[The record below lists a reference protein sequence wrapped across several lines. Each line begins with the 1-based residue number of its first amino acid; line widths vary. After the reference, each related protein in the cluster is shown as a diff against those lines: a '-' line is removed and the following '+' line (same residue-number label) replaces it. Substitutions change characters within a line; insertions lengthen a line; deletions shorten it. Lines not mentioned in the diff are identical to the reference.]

1 MGKEEIVIPTDSYE
15 ISDIQKYLQNIL
27 VKKGI
32 EIHIKPNN
40 NTLRSEVLCNREINF
55 RKEDSIAYLLGF
67 EPQILEANKVHKSNL
82 PLSIIKVNC
91 LKIECN
97 ITTGAYIN
105 DQKVHTIH
113 EFFPVVPPG
122 YKIVEVPSHV
132 IYLPVAVKTINQIQL
147 RIVDQDGNLV
157 SFRGETITI
166 RLHIKSLK

>member
-1 MGKEEIVIPTDSYE
+1 M
-15 ISDIQKYLQNIL
+15 
-27 VKKGI
+27 
-32 EIHIKPNN
+32 
-40 NTLRSEVLCNREINF
+40 
-55 RKEDSIAYLLGF
+55 GF

-82 PLSIIKVNC
+82 PVSIIKVNC
-91 LKIECN
+91 LRIECN